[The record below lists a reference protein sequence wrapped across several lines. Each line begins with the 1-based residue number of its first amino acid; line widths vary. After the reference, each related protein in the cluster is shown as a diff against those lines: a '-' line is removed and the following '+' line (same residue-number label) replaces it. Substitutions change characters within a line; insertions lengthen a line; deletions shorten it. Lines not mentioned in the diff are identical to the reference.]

1 MLLKK
6 VVANKQGEKEV
17 KKRPNKGQ
25 KRIR

>member
-17 KKRPNKGQ
+17 KKGPIKAKKG
-25 KRIR
+25 